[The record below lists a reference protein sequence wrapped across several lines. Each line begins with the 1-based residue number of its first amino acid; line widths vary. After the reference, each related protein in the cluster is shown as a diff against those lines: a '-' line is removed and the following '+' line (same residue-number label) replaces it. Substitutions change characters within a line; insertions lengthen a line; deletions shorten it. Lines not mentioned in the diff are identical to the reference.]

1 MPVLS
6 DTLKKELLAL
16 NPDQMTVDSIAADFG
31 WTVKKGT
38 FERVPPKYDTRA
50 TVHLKAGEYT
60 NKKDIDTTVGII
72 LFNKLM
78 VEGSGIVDVV
88 PDGFFNEV
96 VTKKKFSKL
105 MKYVS
110 DALLMEK
117 IQINP
122 TVADFLRNYENWG
135 LRLTPIF
142 APSYTMGMV
151 KPNPE
156 LQKAVKEG
164 FDKADL
170 QRTEDMIK
178 LEDNLVA
185 VADKVTKRDPGKTL
199 FDSGARGSFENDFK
213 NMTVFIGPVKN
224 PVNGEYDFMT
234 SNYMN
239 GLKKEDLV
247 GAGNLIVNAEF
258 PKAIST
264 GRSGYLTKQLYA
276 VLQTMFIDEDG
287 TDCGSTVGIRD
298 TITEANADLYEDQY
312 VMTTKGPLLLTSEN
326 IDKFIGKKCLI
337 RSPMGCKA
345 DTICSVCAG
354 KRLYRMGTRTMG
366 LLAVNV
372 SSTFLNKNLKLR
384 HSMKMNVDN
393 VDPDKLVI

>member
-1 MPVLS
+1 MAVLS
-6 DTLKKELLAL
+6 DKLKQELLAL
-16 NPDQMTVDSIAADFG
+16 DPNQMTVDSIAADFG
-31 WTVKKGT
+31 WTVKKGS
-38 FERVPPKYDTRA
+38 FDRIPPKFNTKDI
-50 TVHLKAGEYT
+50 VHLKAGEWI
-60 NKKDIDTTVGII
+60 NEKDEDTTVGII

-78 VEGSGIVDVV
+78 VEGSGIQSVV
-88 PDGFFNEV
+88 PGGFFNEV

-105 MKYVS
+105 MGYVS
-110 DALLMEK
+110 DGLLMEK
-117 IQINP
+117 IQIQP
-122 TVADFLRNYENWG
+122 MVADFLRNYENWG

-156 LQKAVKEG
+156 LRKAVDEG
-164 FDKADL
+164 FANADL
-170 QRTEDMIK
+170 KRTEDMIK
-178 LEDNLVA
+178 LEDDLVKI
-185 VADKVTKRDPGKTL
+185 ADDVTKKDPGKTL

-224 PVNGEYDFMT
+224 PVTGDFDFMT
-234 SNYMN
+234 SSYMN

-247 GAGNLIVNAEF
+247 GAGNLIVNAEY

-276 VLQTMFIDEDG
+276 VLQTMIVDEDG
-287 TDCGSTVGIRD
+287 TDCGTKAGIRD
-298 TITEANADLYEDQY
+298 TITEDTANWYIDQY

-337 RSPMGCKA
+337 RTPMGCTGDK
-345 DTICSVCAG
+345 ICSVCAG

-384 HSMKMNVDN
+384 HSMKMNVAK
-393 VDPDKLVI
+393 VDVNKLVI